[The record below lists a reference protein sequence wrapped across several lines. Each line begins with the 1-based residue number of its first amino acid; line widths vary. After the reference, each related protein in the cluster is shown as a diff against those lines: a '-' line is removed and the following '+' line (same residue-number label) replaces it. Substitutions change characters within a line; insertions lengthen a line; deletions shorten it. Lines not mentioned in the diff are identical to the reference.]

1 MLRADPFPRLH
12 SSVLMVD
19 PSPRNEER
27 HIVPS
32 ISMTIQ
38 VDFHVDPIPFVGRLW
53 DVSASGACL
62 LFPIREPVVPG
73 LSGSLTIHHPTF
85 GDPIRLRASSLW
97 VDRLESSSYVGVRF
111 LEAIDFEDTF
121 LRVLMRRSGG
131 FTPVEAFGDWRSGSE
146 SGRFG

>member
-1 MLRADPFPRLH
+1 MP
-12 SSVLMVD
+12 D

-32 ISMTIQ
+32 ISLTIQ
-38 VDFHVDPIPFVGRLW
+38 SEFHVDPVPFVGRLW

-85 GDPIRLRASSLW
+85 DGPIRLRASSLGGE
-97 VDRLESSSYVGVRF
+97 RLPSSSFVWVRV
-111 LEAIDFEDTF
+111 LENIDFGHTF
-121 LRVLMRRSGG
+121 GG
-131 FTPVEAFGDWRSGSE
+131 FG
-146 SGRFG
+146 

>member
-1 MLRADPFPRLH
+1 MP
-12 SSVLMVD
+12 D

-38 VDFHVDPIPFVGRLW
+38 IDFYVDPVPFVGRLW

-97 VDRLESSSYVGVRF
+97 VDRLESASYVGVRF
-111 LEAIDFEDTF
+111 LERIDFEDTF
-121 LRVLMRRSGG
+121 LRVLMRRSAGV
-131 FTPVEAFGDWRSGSE
+131 TPVTGVGDQHSGTAFGRVG
-146 SGRFG
+146 

>member
-1 MLRADPFPRLH
+1 MP
-12 SSVLMVD
+12 D

-38 VDFHVDPIPFVGRLW
+38 VDFHVDPVPFVGRLW

-85 GDPIRLRASSLW
+85 GDPIRLRANSLW

-111 LEAIDFEDTF
+111 LEAIDFETTF
-121 LRVLMRRSGG
+121 LRVLMCRSGG
-131 FTPVEAFGDWRSGSE
+131 STPVAGFADLRSGSAF
-146 SGRFG
+146 GRFD

>member
-1 MLRADPFPRLH
+1 MP
-12 SSVLMVD
+12 D

-38 VDFHVDPIPFVGRLW
+38 IDFHVDPVPFIGRLW
-53 DVSASGACL
+53 DVSSSGACL

-73 LSGSLTIHHPTF
+73 LVGTLTIHHPTF

-97 VDRLESSSYVGVRF
+97 VDRLETASYVGVRF
-111 LEAIDFEDTF
+111 LETVDFNTTF
-121 LRVLMRRSGG
+121 LKVLMRRSAGHTPVGG
-131 FTPVEAFGDWRSGSE
+131 FGDLRSGAAFGSFS
-146 SGRFG
+146 

>member
-1 MLRADPFPRLH
+1 MP
-12 SSVLMVD
+12 D

-38 VDFHVDPIPFVGRLW
+38 VEFHFDPVPFVGRLW

-97 VDRLESSSYVGVRF
+97 VDRLESASYVGVRF
-111 LEAIDFEDTF
+111 LERIDFEDTF

-131 FTPVEAFGDWRSGSE
+131 RTPVEGLGYLHPETPF
-146 SGRFG
+146 GRFG

>member
-1 MLRADPFPRLH
+1 MP
-12 SSVLMVD
+12 D
-19 PSPRNEER
+19 PSPRHEER

-38 VDFHVDPIPFVGRLW
+38 IEFHVDPVPFVGRLW
-53 DVSASGACL
+53 DVSVSGACL

-73 LSGSLTIHHPTF
+73 LAGSLTIHHPTF

-111 LEAIDFEDTF
+111 LESIDFEDTF

-131 FTPVEAFGDWRSGSE
+131 RTPLEGLGHLHPETPF
-146 SGRFG
+146 GRFG

>member
-1 MLRADPFPRLH
+1 M
-12 SSVLMVD
+12 
-19 PSPRNEER
+19 
-27 HIVPS
+27 PS

-38 VDFHVDPIPFVGRLW
+38 IDFHVDPVPFVGRLW

-97 VDRLESSSYVGVRF
+97 VDRLESASYVGVRF
-111 LEAIDFEDTF
+111 LERIDFEDTF

-131 FTPVEAFGDWRSGSE
+131 VTPVTGFGDQHSGTAFGRVG
-146 SGRFG
+146 

>member
-1 MLRADPFPRLH
+1 MP
-12 SSVLMVD
+12 D

-38 VDFHVDPIPFVGRLW
+38 IDFHVDPVPFVGRLW

-97 VDRLESSSYVGVRF
+97 VDRLESASYVGVRF
-111 LEAIDFEDTF
+111 LERIDFEDTF

-131 FTPVEAFGDWRSGSE
+131 VMPVTGFGDQHSGTAFGRVG
-146 SGRFG
+146 

>member
-1 MLRADPFPRLH
+1 MP
-12 SSVLMVD
+12 D

-38 VDFHVDPIPFVGRLW
+38 IDFHVDPVPFVGRLW

-73 LSGSLTIHHPTF
+73 LAGSLTIHHPTF

-97 VDRLESSSYVGVRF
+97 VDRLESASYVGVRF
-111 LEAIDFEDTF
+111 LESIDFEDTF

-131 FTPVEAFGDWRSGSE
+131 RTPVESFGDRYSGTTL
-146 SGRFG
+146 GRFD